1 MMTDGVFYFSTQSG
15 FFQKSE
21 KISIVLL
28 GSS

>member
-1 MMTDGVFYFSTQSG
+1 MTDGVFYFSTQNKL
-15 FFQKSE
+15 FQKSE